1 MQRLAGVV
9 TENPAR
15 FFAVLAGVAFV
26 ILLATL
32 IAQVAVALVCEVGH
46 FCNNSGP
53 ALSDWH
59 YGALLSNC
67 VLLVDGFWI

>member
-26 ILLATL
+26 VLLATL
-32 IAQVAVALVCEVGH
+32 IAQVAVALVCEVGTL
-46 FCNNSGP
+46 FANTQ
-53 ALSDWH
+53 
-59 YGALLSNC
+59 ALLS
-67 VLLVDGFWI
+67 VTGIMELSSAIT